1 MGLKVQGV
9 TKTYG
14 NKEVVQNLSIE
25 MDKPGVYGLL
35 GANGAGK
42 TTTIRMI
49 LGIIEKDKGTIEWNG
64 KKVCK
69 ENVKYGYLP
78 EERGIYGKAKLFD
91 QLMYFATLKGM
102 NKLDAK
108 TAILEW
114 CKRLGLEEYIYKPAE
129 QLSKG
134 NQQKVQLMIA
144 IIHKPELLILDEPF
158 SGLDP
163 VNTKI
168 IKEIIHDLIKQGT
181 YIILTSHQM
190 SVVEEYCQDIIM
202 LKAGKTVL
210 QGNLNEIKKSYGR
223 NNLIIETYQEIENFI
238 PANMKVIDKKA
249 NGYELKIE
257 REEDAQRLLEKL
269 VENKIVLQKFELK
282 EPSLQ
287 EIFIEKVGE

>member
-1 MGLKVQGV
+1 MSLKIEKVS
-9 TKTYG
+9 KTYG
-14 NKEVVQNLSIE
+14 DKKVVDSISFS

-42 TTTIRMI
+42 TTTMRMI
-49 LGIIEKDKGTIEWNG
+49 LNIIQKDDGEITWNG

-69 ENVKYGYLP
+69 ENVRFGYLP

-91 QLMYFATLKGM
+91 QLVYFATLKGM
-102 NKLDAK
+102 EKEEAK
-108 TAILEW
+108 EAAKNW
-114 CKRLGLEEYIYKPAE
+114 CKKLGLEDYLYKPAE

-168 IKEIIHDLIKQGT
+168 IKEIINDLIKQGT
-181 YIILTSHQM
+181 YIILSSHQM
-190 SVVEEYCQDIIM
+190 AVVEEYCQDILM
-202 LKAGKTVL
+202 LKQGKTVL
-210 QGNLNEIKKSYGR
+210 QGNLNKIKKSYGR
-223 NNLIIETYQEIENFI
+223 NNLLIETYQNIDEFIPENF
-238 PANMKVIDKKA
+238 KLIDKKA
-249 NGYELKIE
+249 NGYEFKIE
-257 REEDAQRLLEKL
+257 KEEDAQNLLEKL
-269 VENKIVLQKFELK
+269 AANKVILQKFELK

-287 EIFIEKVGE
+287 EIFIDKVGE

>member
-1 MGLKVQGV
+1 MGLKVQNV
-9 TKTYG
+9 SKKYG
-14 NKEVVQNLSIE
+14 DKEVVQNLSIE
-25 MDKPGVYGLL
+25 MQKPGVYGLL

-69 ENVKYGYLP
+69 ENVRYGYLP
-78 EERGIYGKAKLFD
+78 EERGIYGKAKLYD

-102 NKLDAK
+102 NKTDAQN
-108 TAILEW
+108 AIFQW
-114 CKRLGLEEYIYKPAE
+114 CKKLELEDYIYKPAE

-134 NQQKVQLMIA
+134 NQQKVQLIIA
-144 IIHKPELLILDEPF
+144 IIHKPELLVLDEPF

-223 NNLIIETYQEIENFI
+223 NNLSIETYQEIEDLI
-238 PANMKVIDKKA
+238 PANMKIIDKKA

-257 REEDAQRLLEKL
+257 KEEDAQALLETL
-269 VENKIVLQKFELK
+269 VNKKVILQKFELK

>member
-1 MGLKVQGV
+1 
-9 TKTYG
+9 
-14 NKEVVQNLSIE
+14 
-25 MDKPGVYGLL
+25 
-35 GANGAGK
+35 
-42 TTTIRMI
+42 
-49 LGIIEKDKGTIEWNG
+49 
-64 KKVCK
+64 
-69 ENVKYGYLP
+69 
-78 EERGIYGKAKLFD
+78 
-91 QLMYFATLKGM
+91 
-102 NKLDAK
+102 
-108 TAILEW
+108 
-114 CKRLGLEEYIYKPAE
+114 
-129 QLSKG
+129 
-134 NQQKVQLMIA
+134 MIA

-223 NNLIIETYQEIENFI
+223 NNLNIETYQEIENFI
-238 PANMKVIDKKA
+238 PANMKIVDKKA

-257 REEDAQRLLEKL
+257 KEEDAQRLLEKL
-269 VENKIVLQKFELK
+269 VENKITLQKFELK